1 LNAEAISLSRL
12 LRLIVATAG
21 GAIGW
26 WLGAHIGVM
35 TAFLVSVAGTGLG
48 VYVGGRIARH
58 YLP

>member
-1 LNAEAISLSRL
+1 MSKL
-12 LRLIVATAG
+12 LRLIGATAG

-35 TAFLVSVAGTGLG
+35 TAFLVSVVGTGLG
-48 VYVGGRIARH
+48 VYIGGRIARQ